1 MRDSLPDGTG
11 TMAHEIGSDAN
22 IGPAAGMENKSS
34 RPESG
39 IKVQTEDSLTN
50 YDEVNSSTDG
60 KKAKTRK
67 TRPDENES
75 AQCSAGNNEIVL
87 EAIDADEISSSD
99 DDVES
104 L

>member
-1 MRDSLPDGTG
+1 MEQANADAEEMPDSLPDGTG
-11 TMAHEIGSDAN
+11 LLAHEIGSDAI
-22 IGPAAGMENKSS
+22 IGLAAEMENKNS

-60 KKAKTRK
+60 KKVKTRNM
-67 TRPDENES
+67 RPDENES

-87 EAIDADEISSSD
+87 PK
-99 DDVES
+99 
-104 L
+104 LR